1 MEKRVGESYP
11 GDELVRTLVPILPNA
26 SALSWQLIRQGPANR
41 VFKASNDVEAWA
53 VKQLGPD
60 TFSAV
65 DYPNVYRLQQ
75 QLSDVG
81 VAPALKGF
89 DKHARIWVESWIET
103 PGQQCIDTALLA
115 TALWRVHQ
123 CDVDAPTLA
132 LVPVWQHYLE
142 QLPSREARPFVAQ
155 RDKLTQMLAKH
166 SRYDDY
172 CFCHNDLS
180 FAHLVGEN
188 RDKVIDWEYAA
199 IGNRYFDLAA
209 CVVINELDTAQ
220 INSLCDAYAG
230 VSGFQRETVRQQT
243 EIFLPIVQFTND
255 LWTAALP

>member
-1 MEKRVGESYP
+1 MEKRVGESFP
-11 GDELVRTLVPILPNA
+11 GDQLVRILEPILPDVTG
-26 SALSWQLIRQGPANR
+26 LHWDLVRQGPANR
-41 VFKASNDVEAWA
+41 VFKVSNGKQAWA
-53 VKQLGPD
+53 VKLLGPD

-65 DYPNVYRLQQ
+65 DYANVYCLQQ
-75 QLSDVG
+75 QLCEQG
-81 VAPALKGF
+81 VAPSLSGF
-89 DKHARIWVESWIET
+89 DKDARVWVETWVETPEQDIIET
-103 PGQQCIDTALLA
+103 SLLA

-123 CDVDAPTLA
+123 CDVNAPTLA

-142 QLPSREARPFVAQ
+142 QLPSRQARPFVAQ
-155 RDKLTQMLAKH
+155 RDRLTQLLATH

-180 FAHLVGEN
+180 FAHLVGMQ

-209 CVVINELDTAQ
+209 CVVINELDSAQ
-220 INSLCDAYAG
+220 ISALCDAYAG
-230 VSGFQRETVRQQT
+230 VSGFEPAKVRQQT
-243 EIFLPIVQFTND
+243 DIFLPIVQFTND